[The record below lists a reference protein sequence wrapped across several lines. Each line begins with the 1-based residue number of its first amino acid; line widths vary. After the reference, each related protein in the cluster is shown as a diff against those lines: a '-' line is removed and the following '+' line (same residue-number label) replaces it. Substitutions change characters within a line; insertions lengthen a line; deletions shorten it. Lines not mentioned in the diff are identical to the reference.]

1 MESPTMSETRPLLA
15 ESVHVVIAA
24 SWLYPFKV
32 GWRES
37 PAKKPSFHVTK

>member
-1 MESPTMSETRPLLA
+1 MESPTFSETHPLLA

-32 GWRES
+32 SWRES
-37 PAKKPSFHVTK
+37 PPKTHFHVIV